1 MPSRA
6 TTAHNKLLY
15 MRNKIIL
22 SFAAAGVLLLS
33 SACASITTSGRQDIT
48 FKGVPGT
55 HLKDADKNVSLGSI
69 GDNGFATINLK
80 NQLKGKRV
88 EAVKDGYTAQNFMLD
103 SKIRGRF
110 WWNIFLGIIPA
121 AIDVA
126 TGKMMVYS
134 NDVYD
139 VTLQKDENA
148 PAQAESVVA
157 VEQQPQPQTQ
167 PTGQVVNRNTPGT
180 TDMEKAI
187 IRWYIDSE
195 PRGARISWRV
205 ISNVPAEVKNT
216 NETYMTTTPLEET
229 RSLNILGLTY
239 ENSNNVT
246 IEVKIEKR
254 GYETQVKRY
263 NVRMAL
269 DQQEISSFFE
279 LVPKIVKNY
288 RNANSTS
295 SKSTKKK

>member
-1 MPSRA
+1 
-6 TTAHNKLLY
+6 

-33 SACASITTSGRQDIT
+33 SSCATLTTKSSQEIS

-55 HLKDADKNVSLGSI
+55 QLKDADKNVQLGFV
-69 GDNGFATINLK
+69 GDNGFATVNLK
-80 NQLKGKRV
+80 KQLKGKRV
-88 EAVKDGYTAQNFMLD
+88 EASREGYTSQNFMLD
-103 SKIRGRF
+103 TKIRGRF
-110 WWNIFLGIIPA
+110 WWNIVLGIIPA

-126 TGKMMVYS
+126 TGQMMVYDK
-134 NDVYD
+134 DVYD
-139 VTLQKDENA
+139 VTLEKDANA
-148 PAQAESVVA
+148 PAQPEPVVA
-157 VEQQPQPQTQ
+157 VEPQPQTQ
-167 PTGQVVNRNTPGT
+167 PSGQVVNRNTPGN
-180 TDMEKAI
+180 TDMEKAV

-279 LVPKIVKNY
+279 LVPKVVKNY
-288 RNANSTS
+288 RNSRNATSSS
-295 SKSTKKK
+295 SKSSKKK

>member
-1 MPSRA
+1 
-6 TTAHNKLLY
+6 
-15 MRNKIIL
+15 
-22 SFAAAGVLLLS
+22 
-33 SACASITTSGRQDIT
+33 
-48 FKGVPGT
+48 
-55 HLKDADKNVSLGSI
+55 
-69 GDNGFATINLK
+69 
-80 NQLKGKRV
+80 
-88 EAVKDGYTAQNFMLD
+88 MLD
-103 SKIRGRF
+103 TKIRGRF
-110 WWNIFLGIIPA
+110 WWNIFLGIIPM

-126 TGKMMVYS
+126 TGKMMVY
-134 NDVYD
+134 NTDVFD
-139 VTLQKDENA
+139 VSLQKDENS
-148 PAQAESVVA
+148 PVQAEPVVA
-157 VEQQPQPQTQ
+157 VEPQAQPQPQTQ

-195 PRGARISWRV
+195 PRGARISYRV
-205 ISNVPAEVKNT
+205 ISSVPAEVKNT

-288 RNANSTS
+288 RNSKSSSS
-295 SKSTKKK
+295 SKSNKK

>member
-1 MPSRA
+1 
-6 TTAHNKLLY
+6 

-22 SFAAAGVLLLS
+22 SFAAAGILLLS
-33 SACASITTSGRQDIT
+33 SACASITTSGRQDVT

-55 HLKDADKNVSLGSI
+55 QLRDADKNVTLGSI
-69 GDNGFATINLK
+69 GANGFATVNLK

-88 EAVKDGYTAQNFMLD
+88 EASREGYTSQNFMLD
-103 SKIRGRF
+103 TKIRGRF
-110 WWNIFLGIIPA
+110 WWNIFLGIIPM

-126 TGKMMVYS
+126 TGKMMVY
-134 NDVYD
+134 NTDVFD
-139 VTLQKDENA
+139 VSLQKDENS
-148 PAQAESVVA
+148 PVQAEPVVA
-157 VEQQPQPQTQ
+157 VEPQPQPQPQTQ

-195 PRGARISWRV
+195 PRGARISYRV
-205 ISNVPAEVKNT
+205 ISSVPAEVKNT

-288 RNANSTS
+288 RNSKSSSS
-295 SKSTKKK
+295 SKSNKK

>member
-1 MPSRA
+1 
-6 TTAHNKLLY
+6 

-22 SFAAAGVLLLS
+22 SIAAAGVLLLS
-33 SACASITTSGRQDIT
+33 SSCATLTTKSTQEIS

-55 HLKDADKNVSLGSI
+55 QLKDADKNVPLGFV
-69 GDNGFATINLK
+69 GDNGFATVNLK
-80 NQLKGKRV
+80 KQLKGKRV
-88 EAVKDGYTAQNFMLD
+88 EASREGYTSQNFMLD
-103 SKIRGRF
+103 TKIRGRF
-110 WWNIFLGIIPA
+110 WRNIVLGIIPI
-121 AIDVA
+121 AIDAA
-126 TGKMMVYS
+126 TGQMMVYDK
-134 NDVYD
+134 DVLD
-139 VTLQKDENA
+139 VTLQKDTNT
-148 PAQAESVVA
+148 PAQPEPVVA
-157 VEQQPQPQTQ
+157 VESRPQPQTQ
-167 PTGQVVNRNTPGT
+167 PSGQVVNRNTPGT

-279 LVPKIVKNY
+279 LVPKAVKNY
-288 RNANSTS
+288 RNSRNATSSS
-295 SKSTKKK
+295 SKSSKKK

>member
-1 MPSRA
+1 
-6 TTAHNKLLY
+6 
-15 MRNKIIL
+15 MRNKIFL
-22 SFAAAGVLLLS
+22 SIVATGVLLLS
-33 SACASITTSGRQDIT
+33 SACASITTSGRQEIT

-148 PAQAESVVA
+148 PAQAEPVVA

-239 ENSNNVT
+239 ENSNSVT

-279 LVPKIVKNY
+279 LVPKAVKNY
-288 RNANSTS
+288 RNSRNATSSS
-295 SKSTKKK
+295 SKSSKKK

>member
-1 MPSRA
+1 
-6 TTAHNKLLY
+6 

-22 SFAAAGVLLLS
+22 SIVATGVLLLS
-33 SACASITTSGRQDIT
+33 SSCATLTTKSTQEIS

-55 HLKDADKNVSLGSI
+55 QLKDADKNVQLGFV
-69 GDNGFATINLK
+69 GDNGFATVNLK
-80 NQLKGKRV
+80 KQLKGKRV
-88 EAVKDGYTAQNFMLD
+88 EASREGYTSQNFMLD
-103 SKIRGRF
+103 TKIRGRF
-110 WWNIFLGIIPA
+110 WWNIVLGIIPA
-121 AIDVA
+121 AIDAA
-126 TGKMMVYS
+126 TGQMMVYDK
-134 NDVYD
+134 DVYD
-139 VTLQKDENA
+139 VTLQKDTNA
-148 PAQAESVVA
+148 PAQPEPVVA
-157 VEQQPQPQTQ
+157 VEPRPQPQTQ
-167 PTGQVVNRNTPGT
+167 PSGQVVNRNTPGN
-180 TDMEKAI
+180 TDMEKAV

-216 NETYMTTTPLEET
+216 NETYITTTPLEET

-279 LVPKIVKNY
+279 LVPKVVKNY
-288 RNANSTS
+288 RNSRNATSSS
-295 SKSTKKK
+295 SKSSKKK

>member
-1 MPSRA
+1 
-6 TTAHNKLLY
+6 

-55 HLKDADKNVSLGSI
+55 QLRDADKNVTLGSI
-69 GDNGFATINLK
+69 GANGFATVNLK

-88 EAVKDGYTAQNFMLD
+88 EASREGYTSQNFMLD
-103 SKIRGRF
+103 TKIRGRF
-110 WWNIFLGIIPA
+110 WWNIFLGIIPM
-121 AIDVA
+121 AIDAA
-126 TGKMMVYS
+126 TGKMMVYN
-134 NDVYD
+134 NDVFD
-139 VTLQKDENA
+139 VSLQKDENA
-148 PAQAESVVA
+148 PAQAEPVVA
-157 VEQQPQPQTQ
+157 VEPQPQPQPQTQ

-195 PRGARISWRV
+195 PRGARISYRV

>member
-1 MPSRA
+1 
-6 TTAHNKLLY
+6 
-15 MRNKIIL
+15 MRNKIFL
-22 SFAAAGVLLLS
+22 SIVATGVLLLS

-55 HLKDADKNVSLGSI
+55 QLRDADKNVTLGSI
-69 GDNGFATINLK
+69 GANGFATVNLK

-88 EAVKDGYTAQNFMLD
+88 EASREGYTSQNFMLD
-103 SKIRGRF
+103 TKIRGRF
-110 WWNIFLGIIPA
+110 WWNIFLGIIPM
-121 AIDVA
+121 AIDAA
-126 TGKMMVYS
+126 TGKMMVYN
-134 NDVYD
+134 NDVFD
-139 VTLQKDENA
+139 VSLQKDENA
-148 PAQAESVVA
+148 PAQAEPVVA
-157 VEQQPQPQTQ
+157 VEPQPQTQ

-195 PRGARISWRV
+195 PRGARISYRV

>member
-1 MPSRA
+1 
-6 TTAHNKLLY
+6 

-33 SACASITTSGRQDIT
+33 SACASLTTKGSQEIT

-55 HLKDADKNVSLGSI
+55 QLKDADKNVQLGFV
-69 GDNGFATINLK
+69 GDNGFATVNLK

-88 EAVKDGYTAQNFMLD
+88 EASREGYTPQNFMLD
-103 SKIRGRF
+103 TKIRGRF

-121 AIDVA
+121 AIDAA

-139 VTLQKDENA
+139 VTLQKDANA
-148 PAQAESVVA
+148 PAQAEPVVA
-157 VEQQPQPQTQ
+157 VEPQPQPQPQ
-167 PTGQVVNRNTPGT
+167 PTAQVVNRNTPGN

-187 IRWYIDSE
+187 VRWYIDSE

-279 LVPKIVKNY
+279 LVPKAVNNY
-288 RNANSTS
+288 RNSRNASSSS
-295 SKSTKKK
+295 SKSSKKK

>member
-1 MPSRA
+1 
-6 TTAHNKLLY
+6 

>member
-1 MPSRA
+1 
-6 TTAHNKLLY
+6 
-15 MRNKIIL
+15 MRNKIFL
-22 SFAAAGVLLLS
+22 SIAAAGVLLLS
-33 SACASITTSGRQDIT
+33 SSCATLTTKSTQEIS

-55 HLKDADKNVSLGSI
+55 QLKDADKNVQLGFV
-69 GDNGFATINLK
+69 GDNGFATVNLK
-80 NQLKGKRV
+80 KQLKGKRV
-88 EAVKDGYTAQNFMLD
+88 EASREGYTSQNFMLD
-103 SKIRGRF
+103 TKIRGRF
-110 WWNIFLGIIPA
+110 WWNIVLGIIPI
-121 AIDVA
+121 AIDAA
-126 TGKMMVYS
+126 TGQMMVYDK
-134 NDVYD
+134 DVLD
-139 VTLQKDENA
+139 VTLQKDTNA
-148 PAQAESVVA
+148 PAQAEPVVA

-279 LVPKIVKNY
+279 LVPKAVKNY
-288 RNANSTS
+288 RNSRNATSSS
-295 SKSTKKK
+295 SKSSKKK

>member
-1 MPSRA
+1 M
-6 TTAHNKLLY
+6 
-15 MRNKIIL
+15 
-22 SFAAAGVLLLS
+22 
-33 SACASITTSGRQDIT
+33 
-48 FKGVPGT
+48 
-55 HLKDADKNVSLGSI
+55 
-69 GDNGFATINLK
+69 
-80 NQLKGKRV
+80 
-88 EAVKDGYTAQNFMLD
+88 
-103 SKIRGRF
+103 
-110 WWNIFLGIIPA
+110 GIIPA

-148 PAQAESVVA
+148 PAQAEPVVA
-157 VEQQPQPQTQ
+157 VEPQPQPQTQ

-195 PRGARISWRV
+195 PRGARISYRV

>member
-1 MPSRA
+1 
-6 TTAHNKLLY
+6 
-15 MRNKIIL
+15 MRHKIIL
-22 SFAAAGVLLLS
+22 PLVTAGVLLLS
-33 SACASITTSGRQDIT
+33 ASCATITTKSTQEIT

-55 HLKDADKNVSLGSI
+55 QLKDADKNVSLGI
-69 GDNGFATINLK
+69 VGDNGFATVNLK
-80 NQLKGKRV
+80 KQLKGKHV
-88 EAVKDGYTAQNFMLD
+88 EAVKDGYTSQNFMLD
-103 SKIRGRF
+103 TKIRGRF
-110 WWNIFLGIIPA
+110 WWNIVLGIIPM
-121 AIDVA
+121 AIDAA
-126 TGKMMVYS
+126 TGQMMVYA

-139 VTLQKDENA
+139 VTLQKDEKA
-148 PAQAESVVA
+148 PAQAEPVVA
-157 VEQQPQPQTQ
+157 VEPQPQPQ
-167 PTGQVVNRNTPGT
+167 PTAQVVNRNTPGT

-279 LVPKIVKNY
+279 LVPKAVKNY
-288 RNANSTS
+288 RNSRNATSSS
-295 SKSTKKK
+295 SKSSKKK

>member
-1 MPSRA
+1 
-6 TTAHNKLLY
+6 
-15 MRNKIIL
+15 MRNKIFL
-22 SFAAAGVLLLS
+22 SIVATGVLLLS
-33 SACASITTSGRQDIT
+33 SACASITTSGRQEIT

-55 HLKDADKNVSLGSI
+55 HLKDTDKNVSLGSI

-148 PAQAESVVA
+148 PAQAEPVVA
-157 VEQQPQPQTQ
+157 VEPQPQPQTQ

-195 PRGARISWRV
+195 PRGARISYRV

>member
-1 MPSRA
+1 
-6 TTAHNKLLY
+6 

-22 SFAAAGVLLLS
+22 SFAATGVLLLS
-33 SACASITTSGRQDIT
+33 SACTSL
-48 FKGVPGT
+48 PP
-55 HLKDADKNVSLGSI
+55 LY
-69 GDNGFATINLK
+69 AT
-80 NQLKGKRV
+80 
-88 EAVKDGYTAQNFMLD
+88 
-103 SKIRGRF
+103 
-110 WWNIFLGIIPA
+110 
-121 AIDVA
+121 
-126 TGKMMVYS
+126 
-134 NDVYD
+134 
-139 VTLQKDENA
+139 QK
-148 PAQAESVVA
+148 Q
-157 VEQQPQPQTQ
+157 QPQTQ
-167 PTGQVVNRNTPGT
+167 PSEQVANRNTPENIN
-180 TDMEKAI
+180 MEKAV

-279 LVPKIVKNY
+279 LVPKP
-288 RNANSTS
+288 
-295 SKSTKKK
+295 

>member
-1 MPSRA
+1 
-6 TTAHNKLLY
+6 
-15 MRNKIIL
+15 MRNKIFL
-22 SFAAAGVLLLS
+22 SIVATGVLLLS
-33 SACASITTSGRQDIT
+33 SACASITTSGRQEIT

-148 PAQAESVVA
+148 PAQAEPVVA
-157 VEQQPQPQTQ
+157 VEPQPQPQTQ

-195 PRGARISWRV
+195 PRGARISYRV

>member
-1 MPSRA
+1 
-6 TTAHNKLLY
+6 
-15 MRNKIIL
+15 
-22 SFAAAGVLLLS
+22 
-33 SACASITTSGRQDIT
+33 
-48 FKGVPGT
+48 
-55 HLKDADKNVSLGSI
+55 
-69 GDNGFATINLK
+69 
-80 NQLKGKRV
+80 
-88 EAVKDGYTAQNFMLD
+88 MLD
-103 SKIRGRF
+103 TKIRGRF
-110 WWNIFLGIIPA
+110 WWNILLGIIPV
-121 AIDVA
+121 AIDAA
-126 TGKMMVYS
+126 TGQMMVYDK
-134 NDVYD
+134 DVYD
-139 VTLQKDENA
+139 VTLEKDANA
-148 PAQAESVVA
+148 PAQPEPVVA
-157 VEQQPQPQTQ
+157 VEPQPQPQ
-167 PTGQVVNRNTPGT
+167 PSGQVVNRNTPGN
-180 TDMEKAI
+180 TDMEKAV

-216 NETYMTTTPLEET
+216 NETYITTTPLEET

>member
-1 MPSRA
+1 
-6 TTAHNKLLY
+6 
-15 MRNKIIL
+15 
-22 SFAAAGVLLLS
+22 
-33 SACASITTSGRQDIT
+33 
-48 FKGVPGT
+48 
-55 HLKDADKNVSLGSI
+55 
-69 GDNGFATINLK
+69 
-80 NQLKGKRV
+80 
-88 EAVKDGYTAQNFMLD
+88 MLD
-103 SKIRGRF
+103 TKIRGRF
-110 WWNIFLGIIPA
+110 WWNIVLGIIPA

-126 TGKMMVYS
+126 TGQMMVYDK
-134 NDVYD
+134 DVLD
-139 VTLQKDENA
+139 VTLQKDTNT
-148 PAQAESVVA
+148 PAQPEPVVA
-157 VEQQPQPQTQ
+157 VEPQPQPQ
-167 PTGQVVNRNTPGT
+167 PTGQVVNRNTPGN
-180 TDMEKAI
+180 TDMEKAV

-205 ISNVPAEVKNT
+205 ISNDPAEVKNT

-279 LVPKIVKNY
+279 LVPKVVKNY
-288 RNANSTS
+288 RNSRNATSSS
-295 SKSTKKK
+295 SKSSKKK

>member
-1 MPSRA
+1 
-6 TTAHNKLLY
+6 
-15 MRNKIIL
+15 MRNKIFL

-55 HLKDADKNVSLGSI
+55 QLRDADKNVTLGSI
-69 GDNGFATINLK
+69 GANGFATVNLK

-88 EAVKDGYTAQNFMLD
+88 EASREGYTSQNFMLD
-103 SKIRGRF
+103 TKIRGRF
-110 WWNIFLGIIPA
+110 WWNIFLGIIPM
-121 AIDVA
+121 AIDAA
-126 TGKMMVYS
+126 TGKMMVYN
-134 NDVYD
+134 NDVFD
-139 VTLQKDENA
+139 VSLQKDENA
-148 PAQAESVVA
+148 PAQAEPVVA

-195 PRGARISWRV
+195 PRGARISYRV

>member
-1 MPSRA
+1 MPYRA
-6 TTAHNKLLY
+6 TTAHNKLLC
-15 MRNKIIL
+15 MRNKIFL
-22 SFAAAGVLLLS
+22 SIVATGVLLLS
-33 SACASITTSGRQDIT
+33 SACASITTSGRQEIT

-148 PAQAESVVA
+148 PAQAEPVVA

-195 PRGARISWRV
+195 PRGARVFWRV
-205 ISNVPAEVKNT
+205 ISSVPAEVKNT
-216 NETYMTTTPLEET
+216 NETYMTTTPIEET
-229 RSLNILGLTY
+229 RSFNINGLTY
-239 ENSNNVT
+239 ANSRDVT
-246 IEVKIEKR
+246 IEIKVCKK
-254 GYETQVKRY
+254 GYEDQVKRF
-263 NVRMAL
+263 NVRQAL
-269 DQQEISSFFE
+269 DQQEISGFFE
-279 LVPKIVKNY
+279 LVSKENY
-288 RNANSTS
+288 NSRDDDDDE
-295 SKSTKKK
+295 

>member
-1 MPSRA
+1 M
-6 TTAHNKLLY
+6 
-15 MRNKIIL
+15 
-22 SFAAAGVLLLS
+22 LS
-33 SACASITTSGRQDIT
+33 SSCATLTTKSTQEIS

-55 HLKDADKNVSLGSI
+55 QLKDADKNVQLGFV
-69 GDNGFATINLK
+69 GDNGFATVNLK
-80 NQLKGKRV
+80 KQLKGKRV
-88 EAVKDGYTAQNFMLD
+88 EASREGYTSQNFMLD
-103 SKIRGRF
+103 TKIRGRF
-110 WWNIFLGIIPA
+110 WWNIVLGIIPA

-126 TGKMMVYS
+126 TGQMMVYDK
-134 NDVYD
+134 DVLD
-139 VTLQKDENA
+139 VTLQKDTDT
-148 PAQAESVVA
+148 PAQPEPVVA
-157 VEQQPQPQTQ
+157 VEPQPQPQ
-167 PTGQVVNRNTPGT
+167 PTGQVVNRNTPGN
-180 TDMEKAI
+180 TDMEKAV

-279 LVPKIVKNY
+279 LVPKVVKNY
-288 RNANSTS
+288 RNFRNATSSS
-295 SKSTKKK
+295 SKSSKKK

>member
-6 TTAHNKLLY
+6 TTARNKLLY

-55 HLKDADKNVSLGSI
+55 QLRDADKNVTLGSI
-69 GDNGFATINLK
+69 GANGFATVNLK

-88 EAVKDGYTAQNFMLD
+88 EASREGYTSQNFMLD
-103 SKIRGRF
+103 TKIRGRF
-110 WWNIFLGIIPA
+110 WWNIFLGIIPM
-121 AIDVA
+121 AIDAA
-126 TGKMMVYS
+126 TGKMMVY
-134 NDVYD
+134 NTDVFD
-139 VTLQKDENA
+139 VSLQKDESA
-148 PAQAESVVA
+148 PAQAEPVVA
-157 VEQQPQPQTQ
+157 VEPQPQTQ

-216 NETYMTTTPLEET
+216 NETYLTTTPLEET

-279 LVPKIVKNY
+279 LVPKIVKS
-288 RNANSTS
+288 RS
-295 SKSTKKK
+295 SKSSRRK

>member
-1 MPSRA
+1 
-6 TTAHNKLLY
+6 
-15 MRNKIIL
+15 MRNKIFL
-22 SFAAAGVLLLS
+22 SIVATGVLLLS
-33 SACASITTSGRQDIT
+33 SACASITTSGRQEIT

-148 PAQAESVVA
+148 PAQAEPVVA

-195 PRGARISWRV
+195 PRGARVFWRV
-205 ISNVPAEVKNT
+205 ISSVPAEVKNT
-216 NETYMTTTPLEET
+216 NETYMTTTPIEET
-229 RSLNILGLTY
+229 RSFNINGLTY
-239 ENSNNVT
+239 ANSRDVT
-246 IEVKIEKR
+246 IEIKVCKK
-254 GYETQVKRY
+254 GYEDQVKRF
-263 NVRMAL
+263 NVRQAL
-269 DQQEISSFFE
+269 DQQEISGFFE
-279 LVPKIVKNY
+279 LVSKENY
-288 RNANSTS
+288 NSRDDDDDE
-295 SKSTKKK
+295 

>member
-1 MPSRA
+1 
-6 TTAHNKLLY
+6 
-15 MRNKIIL
+15 MRNKIFL
-22 SFAAAGVLLLS
+22 SIVATGVLLLS
-33 SACASITTSGRQDIT
+33 SACASITTSGRQEIT

-148 PAQAESVVA
+148 PAQAEPVVA

>member
-1 MPSRA
+1 
-6 TTAHNKLLY
+6 
-15 MRNKIIL
+15 MRNKIFL
-22 SFAAAGVLLLS
+22 SIVATGVLLLS
-33 SACASITTSGRQDIT
+33 SACASITTSGRQEIT

-110 WWNIFLGIIPA
+110 WWNIVLGIIPI
-121 AIDVA
+121 AIDAA
-126 TGKMMVYS
+126 TGQMMVYDK
-134 NDVYD
+134 DVYD

-148 PAQAESVVA
+148 PAQAEPVVA

-279 LVPKIVKNY
+279 LVPKAVKNY
-288 RNANSTS
+288 RNSRNATSSS
-295 SKSTKKK
+295 SKSSKKK

>member
-1 MPSRA
+1 
-6 TTAHNKLLY
+6 
-15 MRNKIIL
+15 MRNKIFL
-22 SFAAAGVLLLS
+22 SIAAAGVLLLS
-33 SACASITTSGRQDIT
+33 SSCATLTTKSTQEIS

-55 HLKDADKNVSLGSI
+55 QLKDADKNVPLGFV
-69 GDNGFATINLK
+69 GDNGFATVNLK
-80 NQLKGKRV
+80 KQLKGKRV
-88 EAVKDGYTAQNFMLD
+88 EASREGYTAQNFMLD

-148 PAQAESVVA
+148 PAQAEPVVA

-195 PRGARISWRV
+195 PRGARVFWRV
-205 ISNVPAEVKNT
+205 ISSVPAEVKNT
-216 NETYMTTTPLEET
+216 NETYMTTTPIEET
-229 RSLNILGLTY
+229 RSFNINGLTY
-239 ENSNNVT
+239 ANSRDVT
-246 IEVKIEKR
+246 IEIKVCKK
-254 GYETQVKRY
+254 GYEDQVKRF
-263 NVRMAL
+263 NVRQAL
-269 DQQEISSFFE
+269 DQQEISGFFE
-279 LVPKIVKNY
+279 LVSKENY
-288 RNANSTS
+288 NSRDDDDDE
-295 SKSTKKK
+295 

>member
-1 MPSRA
+1 
-6 TTAHNKLLY
+6 

-22 SFAAAGVLLLS
+22 SFAAAGILLLS
-33 SACASITTSGRQDIT
+33 SACASITTNGRQDIT

-55 HLKDADKNVSLGSI
+55 QLRDADKNVTLGSI
-69 GDNGFATINLK
+69 GANGFATVNLK

-88 EAVKDGYTAQNFMLD
+88 EASREGYTSQNFMLD
-103 SKIRGRF
+103 TKIRGRF
-110 WWNIFLGIIPA
+110 WWNIFLGIIPM

-126 TGKMMVYS
+126 TGKMMVYN
-134 NDVYD
+134 NDVFD
-139 VTLQKDENA
+139 VSLQKDENA
-148 PAQAESVVA
+148 PAQAEPVVA
-157 VEQQPQPQTQ
+157 VEPQPQPQAQ

-195 PRGARISWRV
+195 PRGARISYRV
-205 ISNVPAEVKNT
+205 ISSVPAEVKNT

-279 LVPKIVKNY
+279 LVPKIVKDY
-288 RNANSTS
+288 KKSRSAQS
-295 SKSTKKK
+295 SKKK